1 MKSIEKIRDPWGGAI
16 TYRVKV
22 GKQAQDFY
30 CEIDAK
36 EYLKKLKTTEG
47 KVERILESVPE
58 TNTDDWTL
66 YCAYIDEY
74 TDMRAADIRLTDM
87 MIWHKQ
93 IPSFKTIE
101 RCRRKIH
108 EKRPELK
115 DGATAI
121 KREQAEEV
129 FKEFSKNF

>member
-47 KVERILESVPE
+47 KV
-58 TNTDDWTL
+58 
-66 YCAYIDEY
+66 
-74 TDMRAADIRLTDM
+74 
-87 MIWHKQ
+87 
-93 IPSFKTIE
+93 
-101 RCRRKIH
+101 
-108 EKRPELK
+108 
-115 DGATAI
+115 
-121 KREQAEEV
+121 
-129 FKEFSKNF
+129 